1 MFLCRKAPIA
11 HRQNKRVFQEVR
23 SMIEFFGRKVS
34 QKGGG
39 RPYIMSAKL
48 KPPVKFFIDDFHYHL
63 DKKPLLVRVSRYRL
77 VPCVFEL
84 LRFTK
89 QWPEK
94 GTGENYYAFTG
105 QTPDG
110 TCFKVVVR
118 RENPNYVLQTIYPFK

>member
-1 MFLCRKAPIA
+1 
-11 HRQNKRVFQEVR
+11 
-23 SMIEFFGRKVS
+23 MIEFFGRKVS

-63 DKKPLLVRVSRYRL
+63 DKKPLLDRVSRYRL
-77 VPCVFEL
+77 MPCVFEL
-84 LRFTK
+84 LRFTEE
-89 QWPEK
+89 WPEK
-94 GTGENYYAFTG
+94 GSGENYYVFTG

-110 TCFKVVVR
+110 TYFKVVVR